1 MGTIN
6 VAELKPDMVL
16 AEDLRNHNGR
26 FLLAK
31 GEKLTSKHLRII
43 KLWGV
48 VEANIGGVSQKDVEA
63 NTIAQLD
70 PVITGEAEKVM
81 RERFCHTDLEYP
93 PVRELFRLCTLR
105 KAEELSNATERES
118 RQSHDM
124 CESKIDSNQIPKNGA
139 ANIDPYKLIR
149 NDVDLPSLPIV
160 YGQINETIKKP
171 TSSAYD
177 IGNVISKDAGLSAR
191 LLKIVNSTFYGFPSK
206 IDTLSRAVT
215 IVGTRQLSTL
225 ALGMNIINVFK
236 DIPSD
241 LIDMK
246 SFWQHSIGC
255 GIAARIIAGYK
266 NIQNIERL
274 FVAGLLHD
282 IGRLILYSS
291 IPIHARNALLKA
303 KYADS
308 LLHKEEH
315 EIMGF
320 DHTKIGGLLLKKWK
334 LPISLENNV
343 TYHHI
348 PQESKDPLEPAIVHL
363 ADIMTNALGMGSS
376 GERFVPP
383 LDPDAW
389 QCIGISA
396 NTLALAITQIDRQ
409 IEEIVQFLF
418 SDEH

>member
-1 MGTIN
+1 
-6 VAELKPDMVL
+6 
-16 AEDLRNHNGR
+16 
-26 FLLAK
+26 
-31 GEKLTSKHLRII
+31 
-43 KLWGV
+43 
-48 VEANIGGVSQKDVEA
+48 
-63 NTIAQLD
+63 LD

-291 IPIHARNALLKA
+291 IPIHARNALLNA
-303 KYADS
+303 KCADS

-409 IEEIVQFLF
+409 IEEIIQFLF

>member
-1 MGTIN
+1 MGIIN
-6 VAELKPDMVL
+6 VAELKSDMVL
-16 AEDLRNHNGR
+16 AEDLRNPSGR

-31 GEKLTSKHLRII
+31 GAKLASKHLRVL
-43 KLWGV
+43 KMWGV
-48 VEANIGGVSQKDVEA
+48 IEANIDGISPKDVEA

-70 PVITGEAEKVM
+70 PVITEEAEKVI
-81 RERFCHTDLEYP
+81 RERFCHTDLEYK

-105 KAEELSNATERES
+105 KAEELSNAAGEENRES
-118 RQSHDM
+118 HDTF
-124 CESKIDSNQIPKNGA
+124 ESKIDSNQIPKNGTTK
-139 ANIDPYKLIR
+139 IDPYELIR
-149 NDVDLPSLPIV
+149 NNIDLPSLPII

-171 TSSAYD
+171 TSSAHD
-177 IGNVISKDAGLSAR
+177 IGNVISKDTSLSAR

-246 SFWQHSIGC
+246 SFWEHSIGC
-255 GIAARIIAGYK
+255 GVAAKIIAGYK
-266 NIQNIERL
+266 NIQNTERL

-291 IPIHARNALLKA
+291 VPIHARNALLKA

-320 DHTKIGGLLLKKWK
+320 DHARIGGLLLKKWQ
-334 LPISLENNV
+334 LPISLENTV
-343 TYHHI
+343 KYHHT
-348 PQESKDPLEPAIVHL
+348 PQESRDPLEPAIVHV

-383 LDPDAW
+383 LEPDAW

-396 NTLALAITQIDRQ
+396 NILALAITQMDRQ
-409 IEEIVQFLF
+409 IEETVQYLF
-418 SDEH
+418 SYEQ

>member
-348 PQESKDPLEPAIVHL
+348 PQESKDPLEPAIVH
-363 ADIMTNALGMGSS
+363 
-376 GERFVPP
+376 
-383 LDPDAW
+383 
-389 QCIGISA
+389 
-396 NTLALAITQIDRQ
+396 
-409 IEEIVQFLF
+409 
-418 SDEH
+418 

>member
-363 ADIMTNALGMGSS
+363 ADIMTNALSMGSS

>member
-139 ANIDPYKLIR
+139 ANIDLYELIR